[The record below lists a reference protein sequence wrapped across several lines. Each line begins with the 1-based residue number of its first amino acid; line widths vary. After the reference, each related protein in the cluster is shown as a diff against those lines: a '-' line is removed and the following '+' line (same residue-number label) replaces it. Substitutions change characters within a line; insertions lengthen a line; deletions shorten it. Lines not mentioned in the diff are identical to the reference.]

1 MRLWLSVLVFMLFA
15 TVQNVSALNIEG
27 VELQEELSADGTSLY
42 LVGGGVRSKFFMD
55 LYVGSLYT
63 EKGEESVGL
72 VMHGAGKAIIR
83 LDIISGMITSEGFD
97 NATEGQTEPIKSEI
111 EAFIGVFKDEIKVG
125 DSFVFVADGGQVRV
139 VKNDAETLTIDNP
152 SLRSA
157 LFGI

>member
-1 MRLWLSVLVFMLFA
+1 
-15 TVQNVSALNIEG
+15 
-27 VELQEELSADGTSLY
+27 
-42 LVGGGVRSKFFMD
+42 MD

-63 EKGEESVGL
+63 EKGEESVEL
-72 VMHGAGKAIIR
+72 VMHGVGKAIIR
-83 LDIISGMITSEGFD
+83 LDIISGMITSEKMESATREGLD
-97 NATEGQTEPIKSEI
+97 NTTEGQTEPIKTEI
-111 EAFIGVFKDEIKVG
+111 EAFRGVLKDEIKIG

>member
-1 MRLWLSVLVFMLFA
+1 MLFA

-111 EAFIGVFKDEIKVG
+111 EAFIGVF
-125 DSFVFVADGGQVRV
+125 
-139 VKNDAETLTIDNP
+139 
-152 SLRSA
+152 
-157 LFGI
+157 